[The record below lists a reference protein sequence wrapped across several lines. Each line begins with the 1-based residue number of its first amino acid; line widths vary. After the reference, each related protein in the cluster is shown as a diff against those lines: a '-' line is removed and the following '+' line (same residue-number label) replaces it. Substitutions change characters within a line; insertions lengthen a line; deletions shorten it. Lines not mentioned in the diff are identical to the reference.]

1 MPVFLSMT
9 GFPISYPYMNKQ
21 KKLFRKG
28 KIKLKNVIIKDTLEA
43 WQPHYE
49 KPLEEQEGLEIQN
62 NLVSFSKL
70 LNDWHER
77 SLSNQEL
84 EEIA

>member
-1 MPVFLSMT
+1 
-9 GFPISYPYMNKQ
+9 MN
-21 KKLFRKG
+21 
-28 KIKLKNVIIKDTLEA
+28 NVIVKDTLEA
-43 WQPHYE
+43 WSPFYE
-49 KPLEEQEGLEIQN
+49 KPLEKQEGLEIQN

>member
-1 MPVFLSMT
+1 
-9 GFPISYPYMNKQ
+9 MN
-21 KKLFRKG
+21 
-28 KIKLKNVIIKDTLEA
+28 NVIIKDTLEA

-62 NLVSFSKL
+62 NLLDFSKL

-77 SLSNQEL
+77 GLSNQEL